1 MRIFIGLF
9 ILVFSVLPSAAQGS
23 PGFGFPQAG
32 ESYGGKVRNGPGMQY
47 QQVGSLREGDA
58 IDILNGTGVFM
69 NGYEWFRIRFRGG
82 AIGYQWGGIMC
93 SQNPNPGIFQTCA
106 NMPTY
111 NTNSRSVSPPPV
123 TPPPATSPTVADGRN
138 VGLALHSGGGFL
150 HVGNGRWHEFDSTG
164 RVTYYFQEQ
173 ARDAWSVYLFDASR
187 NVSLQLDLH
196 RKKILYGVGTAAKT
210 DLYNMTLATIGG

>member
-1 MRIFIGLF
+1 MRIFIGCF
-9 ILVFSVLPSAAQGS
+9 MFVFAALASAALAS
-23 PGFGFPQAG
+23 PDVDFPQVG

-82 AIGYQWGGIMC
+82 SIGYQWGGIIC
-93 SQNPNPGIFQTCA
+93 SQKPNPGIFQVCA
-106 NMPTY
+106 NLQPY
-111 NTNSRSVSPPPV
+111 ANNPVPV

-187 NVSLQLDLH
+187 NVALQLDLH
-196 RKKILYGVGTAAKT
+196 RKKILYGVGTAATT
-210 DLYNMTLATIGG
+210 DLYTMTLATIGG